1 MVGRVIDDKYRIIEA
16 IGEGGM
22 SSIYEAE
29 HLGLD
34 RRVALKVL
42 HASLADDAEA
52 VARLRQE
59 AQVVATI
66 GHPNICEVFDMGRI
80 ANGSHYLVME
90 RLRGESLAD
99 RLKDDGPMTFI
110 ELAPLVRQIL
120 KALAAAHKKGI
131 LHRDLKPENIFIED
145 ARQFG
150 KVTAKLLD
158 FGISKSMS
166 FDFVENQRLTHT
178 GMVMGTPYYMAPE
191 QARGDS
197 GLDQRV
203 DLWAVGVIMYEALTG
218 RRPFVA
224 TNYNA
229 LLVKILTSKPRPV
242 QKLDAHIPQEVAV
255 IVDRALSKLRED
267 RFQEADEFRA
277 ELERVERH
285 LRKEDPHAATSMMAP
300 RRREPV
306 AQAAASERDW
316 REAIDDPA
324 TYIDDGMPVVPE
336 AQPTTPDRR
345 PAVAVQGGGEGGTN
359 SAPPPAPAH
368 ASWGSFE
375 LDPIEPTVVDRVAEQ
390 EDWEQSIPYEPDERL
405 RLAEAPM
412 DDEGHDTEVMLR
424 RDFERAAMHVA
435 PDVAP
440 PWRVRGAVRQPAYF
454 SDRGTE
460 IIDRHELEKR
470 ARERARERARQM
482 DPAPGT
488 SSSEGLDEPTERHRS
503 GGAEGVEAKA
513 FEHHPIDQS
522 DPDGGPT
529 EPVAQEVLEEA
540 QRAEALAR
548 GRQEGDG
555 RSRRDEPPGVAK
567 GSRAP
572 SPARRAS
579 KARSRPSGPPR
590 IPRPRPEPD
599 DDEKTTLF
607 NPAALRGK
615 GADGDRDG

>member
-1 MVGRVIDDKYRIIEA
+1 VCPTTGLRIEGHEQRRQRKRQPHARKHQSEQARMIGQVIDDKYRIVEA

-59 AQVVATI
+59 AKVVSAI

-80 ANGSHYLVME
+80 GRGSHYLVME
-90 RLRGESLAD
+90 RLEGESLAD
-99 RLKDDGPMTFI
+99 RLKDEGPMDFL

-120 KALAAAHKKGI
+120 KALAAAHEKGI
-131 LHRDLKPENIFIED
+131 LHRDLKPENIFIEN
-145 ARQFG
+145 ARAFG
-150 KVTAKLLD
+150 HPTAKLLD

-166 FDFVENQRLTHT
+166 YDFVEDQRLTHT

-242 QKLDAHIPQEVAV
+242 QKLVSTIPDDVAA

-267 RFQEADEFRA
+267 RFQDAKEFRK
-277 ELERVERH
+277 ELERVERVRRPEE
-285 LRKEDPHAATSMMAP
+285 LHAPTP
-300 RRREPV
+300 
-306 AQAAASERDW
+306 AAAKRRSPAVARAQVSARDW
-316 REAIDDPA
+316 SEAIDDPS
-324 TYIDDGMPVVPE
+324 TFIDDDLPGAPLPR
-336 AQPTTPDRR
+336 ATKPDR
-345 PAVAVQGGGEGGTN
+345 AAA
-359 SAPPPAPAH
+359 SAPPAPRTSPLREPG
-368 ASWGSFE
+368 SWGSFE
-375 LDPIEPTVVDRVAEQ
+375 VEPLEPTMADHVSEG

-405 RLAEAPM
+405 RLEPKRRAIE
-412 DDEGHDTEVMLR
+412 DEGHDTEVMAR
-424 RDFERAAMHVA
+424 RDFERAAA
-435 PDVAP
+435 AEDVAP
-440 PWRVRGAVRQPAYF
+440 PWRVRGAERRPIEF

-460 IIDRHELEKR
+460 IIDRAALE
-470 ARERARERARQM
+470 ERARRRAALER
-482 DPAPGT
+482 
-488 SSSEGLDEPTERHRS
+488 
-503 GGAEGVEAKA
+503 
-513 FEHHPIDQS
+513 HPIDQN

-529 EPVAQEVLEEA
+529 EPTVALHGEVEEETE
-540 QRAEALAR
+540 RAR
-548 GRQEGDG
+548 GRVR
-555 RSRRDEPPGVAK
+555 RSGKAEPN
-567 GSRAP
+567 
-572 SPARRAS
+572 
-579 KARSRPSGPPR
+579 
-590 IPRPRPEPD
+590 IPRPRIATD
-599 DDEKTTLF
+599 DEEKTTLF
-607 NPAALRGK
+607 DAAAARARRAVERGSP
-615 GADGDRDG
+615 GSSGEGES

>member
-1 MVGRVIDDKYRIIEA
+1 
-16 IGEGGM
+16 
-22 SSIYEAE
+22 
-29 HLGLD
+29 
-34 RRVALKVL
+34 
-42 HASLADDAEA
+42 EA

-59 AQVVATI
+59 AQVVSTI

-99 RLKDDGPMTFI
+99 RLKDDGPMSFI

-131 LHRDLKPENIFIED
+131 LHRDLKPENIFIEE

-150 KVTAKLLD
+150 KATAKLLD

-166 FDFVENQRLTHT
+166 YDFVQNQRLTHT

-242 QKLDAHIPQEVAV
+242 QKLDPNIPQDVAA

-277 ELERVERH
+277 ELGRVEKRI
-285 LRKEDPHAATSMMAP
+285 RTEDPHAATSMMTP
-300 RRREPV
+300 RRRR
-306 AQAAASERDW
+306 QAPAPAVSKRNW

-324 TYIDDGMPVVPE
+324 TFVDDGMVPE
-336 AQPTTPDRR
+336 PRATRPDRR
-345 PAVAVQGGGEGGTN
+345 PLPVERERNGVSNG
-359 SAPPPAPAH
+359 APPSPATH
-368 ASWGSFE
+368 GSWGAFE
-375 LDPIEPTVVDRVAEQ
+375 IEPIEPTVVDPVGDQ
-390 EDWEQSIPYEPDERL
+390 DDWEQSIPYEPDERL
-405 RLAEAPM
+405 RLDEAPM
-412 DDEGHDTEVMLR
+412 EEEGHDTEVIVR
-424 RDFERAAMHVA
+424 RDFERAALHRA
-435 PDVAP
+435 PDVSP

-460 IIDRHELEKR
+460 IIDRHELERR
-470 ARERARERARQM
+470 ARERVQGRQAETAAESQ
-482 DPAPGT
+482 DDQ
-488 SSSEGLDEPTERHRS
+488 DEQTERHHRGS
-503 GGAEGVEAKA
+503 GGGDDAARG
-513 FEHHPIDQS
+513 FDHHPIDQS

-529 EPVAQEVLEEA
+529 EPVAQAVLEEA
-540 QRAEALAR
+540 ADAEARGERLR
-548 GRQEGDG
+548 GREGVRTEGEGAGRRSDG
-555 RSRRDEPPGVAK
+555 GAGRGSSPGRVK
-567 GSRAP
+567 P
-572 SPARRAS
+572 
-579 KARSRPSGPPR
+579 SRPPPLAGAGSSSGRGGRPR
-590 IPRPRPEPD
+590 IPRPRAAPD

-607 NPAALRGK
+607 NPSAAR
-615 GADGDRDG
+615 ARRDRAAQGGYEHGGSSGEDES

>member
-1 MVGRVIDDKYRIIEA
+1 MIGRVIDDKYRIIEA

-42 HASLADDAEA
+42 HAALADDAEA

-66 GHPNICEVFDMGRI
+66 GHPNICEVFDMGRV

-99 RLKDDGPMTFI
+99 RLKDEGPMSFL

-131 LHRDLKPENIFIED
+131 LHRDLKPENIFIEE

-166 FDFVENQRLTHT
+166 YDFVQDQRLTHT

-242 QKLDAHIPQEVAV
+242 QKLDPSIPEDVAA

-277 ELERVERH
+277 RLERVERAI
-285 LRKEDPHAATSMMAP
+285 RQDNPHAATSMMTP
-300 RRREPV
+300 RRREREPRPAV
-306 AQAAASERDW
+306 SERPW
-316 REAIDDPA
+316 PQVIEDPA
-324 TYIDDGMPVVPE
+324 TYIDDDHPVPE
-336 AQPTTPDRR
+336 PPLTVPDRGPR
-345 PAVAVQGGGEGGTN
+345 AQAAGDETRRRASNDASN
-359 SAPPPAPAH
+359 SAPPPAPGGTGA
-368 ASWGSFE
+368 ATGAPGSWTSYE
-375 LDPIEPTVVDRVAEQ
+375 LDPVEPTVVDRVVEQ

-405 RLAEAPM
+405 RLDEAPM
-412 DDEGHDTEVMLR
+412 DEEGHDTEVMHR
-424 RDFERAAMHVA
+424 RDFERAAMQHP

-440 PWRVRGAVRQPAYF
+440 PWRVSGAVRSPHF

-460 IIDRHELEKR
+460 IIDRGELER
-470 ARERARERARQM
+470 RARQRAAEM
-482 DPAPGT
+482 EARRQAQQDVERQRSAQAA
-488 SSSEGLDEPTERHRS
+488 LDAATEEETERHASNASREV
-503 GGAEGVEAKA
+503 ARP
-513 FEHHPIDQS
+513 FEDRPIDRS
-522 DPDGGPT
+522 DPDLMMVKGFGFDRAKGGPLLQADMQGLLGL
-529 EPVAQEVLEEA
+529 V
-540 QRAEALAR
+540 RAMETLRHVNPALWT
-548 GRQEGDG
+548 
-555 RSRRDEPPGVAK
+555 
-567 GSRAP
+567 
-572 SPARRAS
+572 
-579 KARSRPSGPPR
+579 
-590 IPRPRPEPD
+590 PRPLLLEMVKNGRR
-599 DDEKTTLF
+599 F
-607 NPAALRGK
+607 F
-615 GADGDRDG
+615 